1 MATDTYLIGRKV
13 YKRPQALCFADNPG
27 TEQNG
32 IIVPDGTEFSNF
44 IILSDHNRSG
54 INIAPDRIG
63 SRKRAINGRMR
74 AYWIADKLT
83 ISVSWKDLPSRGW
96 PVGVQINEDS
106 DTRTDPTRQ
115 RGVNLADY
123 SDRFTVDGGAGGN
136 ELLQWYRGYQ
146 DSFWVYLA
154 YDRYPT
160 MGAYDKLGQYNEVVE
175 MFFSDF
181 SYDVNKR
188 GGTNMDLWDVDLK
201 LEEV

>member
-27 TEQNG
+27 TVQGG

-83 ISVSWKDLPSRGW
+83 ISTSWKDLPSRGW
-96 PVGVQINEDS
+96 PTSPEIN
-106 DTRTDPTRQ
+106 PTT
-115 RGVNLADY
+115 GINLANY
-123 SDRFTVDGGAGGN
+123 SDKFTVDGGAGGN
-136 ELLQWYRGYQ
+136 ELLQWYRGFQ

-181 SYDVNKR
+181 SYDVNRR

>member
-27 TEQNG
+27 TVQGG

-54 INIAPDRIG
+54 ISIAPDRIG

-83 ISVSWKDLPSRGW
+83 IAVSWKDLPSRGW
-96 PVGVQINEDS
+96 PTSPEIN
-106 DTRTDPTRQ
+106 PTT
-115 RGVNLADY
+115 GINLANY
-123 SDRFTVDGGAGGN
+123 SDKFTVDGGAGGN
-136 ELLQWYRGYQ
+136 ELLQWYRGFQ

-160 MGAYDKLGQYNEVVE
+160 MGAFDKLGQYNEVVE
-175 MFFSDF
+175 MFFADF
-181 SYDVNKR
+181 SYDVTKR
-188 GGTNMDLWDVDLK
+188 GGTNMDLWDIDLK